1 MNSFGVT
8 VLWNDRQTQQG
19 VGLNCVVSLPVPLY
33 IHLSLCQR
41 QSVGLQ
47 EVYDA
52 AIVRARIQTKTLILC
67 ANQATCTIS
76 IQAVQWDTLQRRCA
90 DEVKIIWLD

>member
-1 MNSFGVT
+1 MMMVEKKKRMKA
-8 VLWNDRQTQQG
+8 DA
-19 VGLNCVVSLPVPLY
+19 
-33 IHLSLCQR
+33 
-41 QSVGLQ
+41 

-52 AIVRARIQTKTLILC
+52 AIVKARIQTKTLILC

-90 DEVKIIWLD
+90 DEVMIIWLD